1 MTVRHGSLLRLVMY
15 CIKGYAKKQNPYKT
29 SMVQSLLVFIC
40 DSNYHALEYAAW
52 SSQLTYLT
60 RCFIMTEERLDVN
73 KINWKK
79 HNDIFL
85 NLNNISKKTD
95 MLEIS
100 LRGATMYSS
109 PKYQNILLLKDNS
122 FSKEEDIKKVIE
134 HLNANLDFHSIGDL
148 IGFTREYI
156 VLNGF
161 DFLNTVKQQTK
172 NQEYDDISLG
182 LEISNALMGLEV
194 DTIPFVESIKEVTS
208 IDNIKIHTSMI
219 KKIVKYQ
226 EIVDKLVMSSLKLR
240 SDLVSLYLVD
250 DNLSQEDLN
259 KIKKELT
266 REGMILY
273 LTTEVKYPANPY
285 KIIHHKN
292 GTKAVIFK

>member
-1 MTVRHGSLLRLVMY
+1 
-15 CIKGYAKKQNPYKT
+15 
-29 SMVQSLLVFIC
+29 
-40 DSNYHALEYAAW
+40 
-52 SSQLTYLT
+52 
-60 RCFIMTEERLDVN
+60 
-73 KINWKK
+73 
-79 HNDIFL
+79 
-85 NLNNISKKTD
+85 

-148 IGFTREYI
+148 IGFTREYV

-226 EIVDKLVMSSLKLR
+226 EIVDKLVVSSLKLR
-240 SDLVSLYLVD
+240 NDLVSLYLVD
-250 DNLSQEDLN
+250 DNLNEEVYEELLN
-259 KIKKELT
+259 HFKSSD
-266 REGMILY
+266 
-273 LTTEVKYPANPY
+273 
-285 KIIHHKN
+285 IIHLTGYRWHPYYRILLVNLLKKIDN
-292 GTKAVIFK
+292 QMEKKLRLTYGEYNWNTHSF

>member
-1 MTVRHGSLLRLVMY
+1 
-15 CIKGYAKKQNPYKT
+15 
-29 SMVQSLLVFIC
+29 MVQSLLVFIC
-40 DSNYHALEYAAW
+40 DSNYQALEYAAW
-52 SSQLTYLT
+52 SSHLTNLT
-60 RCFIMTEERLDVN
+60 RCFILTEERMDVN

-79 HNDIFL
+79 NNDIFL

-95 MLEIS
+95 KLEIS
-100 LRGATMYSS
+100 LRGALMYSS

-134 HLNANLDFHSIGDL
+134 HLNINLDFHSIEDL
-148 IGFTREYI
+148 IGFTREYV

-161 DFLNTVKQQTK
+161 NFLTTIKQQIK
-172 NQEYDDISLG
+172 NQEYDDVTLG

-219 KKIVKYQ
+219 KKIAKYQ
-226 EIVDKLVMSSLKLR
+226 EIVDKIVVSSLKLR
-240 SDLVSLYLVD
+240 NDLVSLYLVD
-250 DNLSQEDLN
+250 DNLNEEDLN

-266 REGMILY
+266 KEGMILY
-273 LTTEVKYPANPY
+273 LTTEEKYPVNTY

-292 GTKAVIFK
+292 GTKAVIFR

>member
-15 CIKGYAKKQNPYKT
+15 CIKSYAKKQNPYKT

-40 DSNYHALEYAAW
+40 DSNYQALEYAAW
-52 SSQLTYLT
+52 SSHLTNLT
-60 RCFIMTEERLDVN
+60 RCFILTEERIDVN

-79 HNDIFL
+79 NNDIFL

-95 MLEIS
+95 KLEIS
-100 LRGATMYSS
+100 LRGALMYSS

-122 FSKEEDIKKVIE
+122 FSKEEDITKVIE
-134 HLNANLDFHSIGDL
+134 HLNINLDFHSIEDL
-148 IGFTREYI
+148 IGFTREYV

-161 DFLNTVKQQTK
+161 SFLTSITQQIK
-172 NQEYDDISLG
+172 NQEYDDVTLG

-219 KKIVKYQ
+219 KKIAKYQ
-226 EIVDKLVMSSLKLR
+226 EIVDKIVVSSLKLR
-240 SDLVSLYLVD
+240 NDLVSLYLVD
-250 DNLSQEDLN
+250 DNLNEEDLN

-266 REGMILY
+266 KEGMILY
-273 LTTEVKYPANPY
+273 LTTEEKYPVNTY

-292 GTKAVIFK
+292 GTKAVIFR

>member
-1 MTVRHGSLLRLVMY
+1 MY
-15 CIKGYAKKQNPYKT
+15 CIKSYAKKQNPYKT

-40 DSNYHALEYAAW
+40 DSNYQALEYAAW
-52 SSQLTYLT
+52 SSHLTNLT
-60 RCFIMTEERLDVN
+60 RCFILTEERMDVN

-79 HNDIFL
+79 NNDIFL

-95 MLEIS
+95 KLEIS
-100 LRGATMYSS
+100 LRGALMYSS

-122 FSKEEDIKKVIE
+122 FSKEEDITKVIE
-134 HLNANLDFHSIGDL
+134 HLNINLDFHSIEDL
-148 IGFTREYI
+148 IGFTREYV

-161 DFLNTVKQQTK
+161 SFLTSITQQIK
-172 NQEYDDISLG
+172 NQEYDDVTLG

-219 KKIVKYQ
+219 KKIAKYQ
-226 EIVDKLVMSSLKLR
+226 EIVDKIVVSSLKLR

-250 DNLSQEDLN
+250 DNLNEEDLN

-266 REGMILY
+266 KEGMISY
-273 LTTEVKYPANPY
+273 LTTEEKYPVNTY

-292 GTKAVIFK
+292 GTKAVIFR

>member
-15 CIKGYAKKQNPYKT
+15 CIKSYAKKQNPYKT

-40 DSNYHALEYAAW
+40 DSNYQALEYAAW
-52 SSQLTYLT
+52 SSHLTNLT
-60 RCFIMTEERLDVN
+60 RCFILTEERMDVN

-79 HNDIFL
+79 NNDIFL

-95 MLEIS
+95 KLEIS
-100 LRGATMYSS
+100 LRGALMYSS

-122 FSKEEDIKKVIE
+122 FSKEEDITKVIE
-134 HLNANLDFHSIGDL
+134 HLNINLDFHSIEDL
-148 IGFTREYI
+148 IGFTREYV

-161 DFLNTVKQQTK
+161 SFLTSITQQIK
-172 NQEYDDISLG
+172 NQEYDDVTLG

-219 KKIVKYQ
+219 KKIAKYQ
-226 EIVDKLVMSSLKLR
+226 EIVDKIVVSSLKLR

-250 DNLSQEDLN
+250 DNLNEEDLN

-266 REGMILY
+266 KEGMILY
-273 LTTEVKYPANPY
+273 LTTEEKYPVNTY

-292 GTKAVIFK
+292 GTKAVIFR